1 VSHPLDVLVGDPWRA
16 LDALVDGP
24 LHPGGRAATEELLDR
39 TAVGDGTAVLDVGC
53 GRGEAL
59 RLARERGARPVGLDR
74 DPNAEDTVV
83 GDMTALPFRDGSFD
97 VALGECV
104 LCLSP
109 DLERTLCDVARIL
122 GDGGRLGLSD
132 VTVTGEPPTLPP
144 PIDRLVCLDG
154 QREQGQIRR
163 SVERAGFEVQEIET
177 RTDDLLEMRNRIRE
191 AIDFERLAGAL
202 GERGDDL
209 REGLRELE
217 AAVESG
223 RVGYVSIVATKRS

>member
-1 VSHPLDVLVGDPWRA
+1 MSHPLNVLVSDPWRA

-59 RLARERGARPVGLDR
+59 QLARERGARPVGLDR
-74 DPNAEDTVV
+74 DPDAAEAVV

-109 DLERTLCDVARIL
+109 DLERTLGDVARVL

-132 VTVTGEPPTLPP
+132 VTVTGEPPTLPAP
-144 PIDRLVCLDG
+144 VDRLVCLDG
-154 QREQGQIRR
+154 QREPRQIRHA
-163 SVERAGFEVQEIET
+163 VERAGFEVQETET
-177 RTDDLLEMRNRIRE
+177 HADDLLEMRDRIRE
-191 AIDFERLAGAL
+191 AVDYERLTGAL
-202 GERGDDL
+202 GERGGDL
-209 REGLRELE
+209 REGVQDLE
-217 AAVESG
+217 AAIEAG
-223 RVGYVSIVATKRS
+223 RIGYVSIVATKTS